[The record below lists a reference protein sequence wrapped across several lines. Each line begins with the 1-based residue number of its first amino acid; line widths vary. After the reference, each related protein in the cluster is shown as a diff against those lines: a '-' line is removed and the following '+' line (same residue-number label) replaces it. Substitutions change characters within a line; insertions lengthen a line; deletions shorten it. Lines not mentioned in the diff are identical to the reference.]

1 MGSDATPTGGGT
13 QETVFIF
20 DDGFLYFKIFLTRFS
35 DFFPFIFCPFMNA
48 AESTGNVF
56 HHTSSIILLH
66 IQFLV
71 LSILLVYVIKTTEA
85 KVDMLPKCQ
94 CQLPTRPAPALSL
107 SLFPPPPQAEL
118 TGFVGDYMS
127 GLK

>member
-1 MGSDATPTGGGT
+1 
-13 QETVFIF
+13 
-20 DDGFLYFKIFLTRFS
+20 
-35 DFFPFIFCPFMNA
+35 MNT
-48 AESTGNVF
+48 AESIGNVYC
-56 HHTSSIILLH
+56 HTSNLILLR

-71 LSILLVYVIKTTEA
+71 LPFLLVYVIKTTEA
-85 KVDMLPKCQ
+85 KVDILPKCL

-118 TGFVGDYMS
+118 IGFVGDYMS